1 MIIHYFKF
9 SMKGI
14 RQTSLLMF
22 LVMLSTMT
30 WAQANRQVTGTVTSQ
45 DGQSLRGAS
54 VKIISAQDSL
64 MTGTDDVGMFN
75 FRNLK
80 GTQFKLTI
88 TSMGFDTLVSEFA
101 FEAERTQM
109 LLPTLT
115 MTPTSVMIDAVSIL
129 GRVDLVVKEDT
140 LEFNTK
146 DLKLRDGAL
155 AEDALKKLDGIEVDK
170 DGNVTAQGESVTR
183 IRINGKDYFGG
194 DLKAAT
200 RNLPADIIEK
210 IQIIDDYG
218 DMANITGNR
227 TGDPERIINIQI
239 DPSRNNGSMGNFRVG
254 GGTEERYQATAM
266 YGIMRNNMNLSFLG
280 NLNNVNASL
289 FDFNIRG
296 SGARRGGG
304 GGGMGGGGFGGGMG
318 GGGFGGA
325 NGLTNTGSIG
335 VNYRHDYN
343 EALTMYGNYSYSQD
357 KNTTLSYRIN
367 DYFNEKLVEANDNTS
382 GSRNNSHRFDWNVE
396 YKPTTV
402 DYFKISPSLSLRD
415 SRSDGLV
422 LANNTLEGVL
432 INEQITNS
440 FSKNLVPNYGVSGL
454 YNRRLND
461 NGRNLFFDYS
471 INSSST
477 EQDDE
482 RVLETALLNSGTTVD
497 SYIRTIA
504 DLKNMSLNGGASVSY
519 TEPLSQ
525 YGSLEIQY
533 DYNFRNYDNRRVD
546 NALDANGQQIIND
559 DIYIGNRIFDYSF
572 ITHRG
577 NLNYRYRS
585 EKIIYSIG
593 ASVQPTQLKGDATID
608 NQVVNVNRT
617 GLNFA
622 PIARFEYKFSRTKS
636 FNVRYNGRSNE
647 PSFTQLQPFTDN
659 SNRNNPVTG
668 NPNLDAEFN
677 HDVRVSFN
685 NFNPA
690 SGQSWMIGMSGNI
703 TEDKI
708 VTNRSIRRDETLGI
722 IQETSYLNAD
732 GFKSAR
738 AWYNYSLPFKNR
750 TYVINYGG
758 FANYSDNIS
767 FSDNVK
773 NIGTNY
779 LIAQNLSFRYNPSE
793 KIEIQP
799 AVRYSYNSTQNSN
812 SANANINNNITS
824 WSYVLTSSVNI
835 TPTTIFSTDITKTN
849 NSGYSSTV
857 DANPFIINAYLEQQ
871 FFKGNRG
878 AIRLQAF
885 DLLNEQTNISRN
897 VSDNLITDSRTNRL
911 ARYFMLSFSYRF
923 QNFAGGSSMGDGMN
937 QRDGNRGPGGG
948 PMGRF

>member
-1 MIIHYFKF
+1 MIIHYLKN
-9 SMKGI
+9 
-14 RQTSLLMF
+14 SLVEIKKASALMF
-22 LVMLSTMT
+22 LIMLSVSA
-30 WAQANRQVTGTVTSQ
+30 WAQQANRQLTGTVLSQ
-45 DGQSLRGAS
+45 DGQSVRGAS
-54 VKIISAQDSL
+54 VKIVSAQDSM
-64 MTGTDDVGMFN
+64 MTGTDEVGMFN

-80 GTQFKLTI
+80 GTQFKLTV
-88 TSMGFDTLVSEFA
+88 TSLGFDTLVTDFT
-101 FEAERTQM
+101 FDAERTQM
-109 LLPTLT
+109 LLPAVTLN
-115 MTPTSVMIDAVSIL
+115 PASVMIDAVSIT
-129 GRVDLVVKEDT
+129 GRIDLVVKEDT

-146 DLKLRDGAL
+146 DLKLRDGSL
-155 AEDALKKLDGIEVDK
+155 AEDALKKLDGVEVDK

-183 IRINGKDYFGG
+183 IRINGKDFFGG

-296 SGARRGGG
+296 SGARRGPGG
-304 GGGMGGGGFGGGMG
+304 GGGGRGGFGG

-402 DYFKISPSLSLRD
+402 DYFKISPSFSLRD
-415 SRSDGLV
+415 TRNDGLI
-422 LANNTLEGVL
+422 LANNTLDGVL
-432 INEQITNS
+432 INNQTTNTNS
-440 FSKNLVPNYGVSGL
+440 SNFSPNYGISGL

-471 INSSST
+471 FNSSST

-497 SYIRTIA
+497 SYIRTLA

-525 YGSLEIQY
+525 FGSLEIQY
-533 DYNFRNYDNRRVD
+533 DFNFRNYDNRRSD
-546 NALDANGQQIIND
+546 DARDASGQPIIND
-559 DIYIGNRIFDYSF
+559 DIYIGNRVFDYSF

-593 ASVQPTQLKGDATID
+593 ASVQPTLLKGDATID
-608 NQVVNVNRT
+608 NQVVQVNRT

-636 FNVRYNGRSNE
+636 FNIRYNGRSNE
-647 PSFTQLQPFTDN
+647 PSFSQLQPFTDY

-677 HDVRVSFN
+677 HDLRISFN
-685 NFNPA
+685 NFDPG

-708 VTNRSIRRDETLGI
+708 VTNRTIRRDETLGI

-738 AWYNYSLPFKNR
+738 AWYNYSLPFKNK
-750 TYVINYGG
+750 TYVVSYGG
-758 FANYSDNIS
+758 FANFSDNIS
-767 FSDNVK
+767 FSDDVK
-773 NIGTNY
+773 NIGTNF

-793 KIEIQP
+793 KLEIQP
-799 AVRYSYNSTQNSN
+799 SVRYSYNSTQNSN
-812 SANANINNNITS
+812 TARANVNNNISS
-824 WSYVLTSSVNI
+824 WSYVLTSSFNI
-835 TPTTIFSTDITKTN
+835 TPSTIISTDITKTT
-849 NSGYSSTV
+849 NSGYTSSV
-857 DANPFIINAYLEQQ
+857 DANPFIINAYIEQQ

-878 AIRLQAF
+878 SIRLQAF
-885 DLLNEQTNISRN
+885 DILNEQTNISRN

-923 QNFAGGSSMGDGMN
+923 QNFAGGSMDGMN
-937 QRDGNRGPGGG
+937 QRDGNRGPGGTG
-948 PMGRF
+948 GRGMQRF